1 MNLQFAACKFLVDA
15 RDDAGLVVAITDGP
29 AQSCYSA
36 PFVGGGMSFRW
47 LIPALF
53 LIACG
58 ADRATL
64 ETEVVDVEVKADGA
78 HKDLTVTEKTAVL
91 QQLNDICGDTWCDG
105 DWSWS
110 FKKVACTLDVG
121 SCTWTALITPSGP
134 LPKPLPTWWRSCK
147 VTGVH
152 AFADL
157 VTTLNGYQTLNQNYY
172 DASTDCVFKIE
183 AKLPVYTP

>member
-1 MNLQFAACKFLVDA
+1 
-15 RDDAGLVVAITDGP
+15 
-29 AQSCYSA
+29 
-36 PFVGGGMSFRW
+36 MSLRW

-53 LIACG
+53 LVACG

-64 ETEVVDVEVKADGA
+64 ESEVVAGSDVEVKADSA
-78 HKDLTVTEKTAVL
+78 HKDLSAAQKTAVL
-91 QQLNDICGDTWCDG
+91 EQLNNICGDTWCDG

-110 FKKVACTLDVG
+110 FKKVVCTLELG
-121 SCTWTALITPSGP
+121 SCTWTALVTPSVP
-134 LPKPLPTWWRSCK
+134 VAKPVPAYWRSCK

-157 VTTLNGYQTLNQNYY
+157 VTTLNGFQTLNQNYY

-183 AKLPVYTP
+183 AKLPPYTPLPE